1 MKKMILIMISILVW
15 GSHVANAQSKVF
27 FEKIYCG
34 DKLEKCIAN
43 GLVQNTGGASA
54 WNNHDWE
61 LTDLNIKSYFPRTG
75 VIFDGNNII
84 KEIELLA
91 SDYLHENSASDV
103 DTKKSFNYMLR
114 YFSQRY
120 TGMKQRKINTRGQ
133 SSCTYDLGT
142 EYIWET
148 SYLIIK
154 VKHYNCLH
162 DNENCKN
169 SKNGHCFNESF
180 NTGSFTKVNIF
191 KK

>member
-1 MKKMILIMISILVW
+1 MKKIIIIMISIIVW
-15 GSHVANAQSKVF
+15 GNHIVNAQSKVF

-43 GLVQNTGGASA
+43 GLVQSTGGATA
-54 WNNHDWE
+54 WNGHDWE
-61 LTDLNIKSYFPRTG
+61 LTDSNIKSYFPRTG
-75 VIFDGNNII
+75 VVFDGNNTV

-91 SDYLHENSASDV
+91 SDYQHENSSSDV
-103 DTKKSFNYMLR
+103 DVKKSFNYMLR

-120 TGMKQRKINTRGQ
+120 SGMKQRKINTRGQ

-154 VKHYNCLH
+154 PSLDLTV
-162 DNENCKN
+162 
-169 SKNGHCFNESF
+169 S
-180 NTGSFTKVNIF
+180 
-191 KK
+191 